1 MSTTHSEK
9 SGSQHGT
16 ITYRRDIDG
25 LRAIAVSMVVFY
37 HAFPHSVPGGFV
49 GVDVF
54 FIISGFLISTILLQ
68 GIQSG
73 TFSISDFYSRR
84 IRRIFPAFSIVLLT
98 TGIFGWFSLR
108 ADEFQQLGK
117 HIAGGAGFVANLV
130 LWGESGYFDNAAE
143 TKPLLHLWSLGIEEQ
158 FYFFFPII
166 LLLAWR
172 KKMNLLAVTSVIALL
187 SFVWNL
193 YLYSNDTT
201 ALFYSPLSRFWELMI
216 GSVLAYLTLSAKEK
230 DVGQA
235 SPLSANAQA
244 FGGVVLLVVGMVL
257 AGRAYAFPGAWALFP
272 TVGAALLIS
281 AGPTALLNK
290 HVLSNRVMVY
300 LGLISYP
307 LYLWHW
313 PLLSYARIME
323 GRTPTATVRTLCVVA
338 AFVLAFL
345 TYRLIERPL
354 RFRFQQRP
362 VVWSLATSV
371 LLVGAAGYA
380 TFKQDGFEGRLV
392 NLRDVKFDGDIGHV
406 EFHSYIEN
414 KFFPCTPDT
423 VRNQAEKWEG
433 ITRCSQSRDDQP
445 IDTVLLGDS
454 HAEHLFIGIAESLP
468 QKNVAFYIRNGMSVR
483 SNPGFDVIFNAID
496 ANPNIKQII
505 IANLWSLRKV
515 PVADMIATIR
525 SLQSTTKTVFITDD
539 TPDFS
544 FDPAMCK
551 FRGECTQQAEEFMGR
566 YDSYRQALRDVVD
579 SVPGVEL
586 IRTSKYLCNAEV
598 CKMGDNGKLYY
609 RDPNHLSIPGSQF
622 VGSEMVRRHPR
633 LTQ

>member
-1 MSTTHSEK
+1 MSTSHSEK
-9 SGSQHGT
+9 SGSHRGT
-16 ITYRRDIDG
+16 IAYRRDIDG

-37 HAFPHSVPGGFV
+37 HAFPHAVPGGFV

-54 FIISGFLISTILLQ
+54 FIISGFLISTILFL
-68 GIQSG
+68 GIQAE

-84 IRRIFPAFSIVLLT
+84 IRRIFPALSILLLA

-117 HIAGGAGFVANLV
+117 HVAGGAGFVSNIV

-158 FYFFFPII
+158 FYFFFPLI

-172 KKMNLLAVTSVIALL
+172 KKLNLLAVTSVIAVA
-187 SFVWNL
+187 SFAWNV

-216 GSVLAYLTLSAKEK
+216 GSVLAYLTLTTKEK
-230 DVGQA
+230 NTRRA
-235 SPLSANAQA
+235 LPMSANVQA

-272 TVGAALLIS
+272 TLGAALLIS
-281 AGPTALLNK
+281 AGPTALFNK
-290 HVLSNRVMVY
+290 YVLSNRVMVY
-300 LGLISYP
+300 VGLISYP

-313 PLLSYARIME
+313 PLLSYARIIE
-323 GRTPTATVRTLCVVA
+323 GRTPSATVRALCVVA

-345 TYRLIERPL
+345 TFRLIERPL
-354 RFRFQQRP
+354 RFRLKQRA

-371 LLVGAAGYA
+371 LLVGAAGFI
-380 TFKQDGFEGRLV
+380 TFKQNGFEGRSV
-392 NLRDVKFDGDIGHV
+392 DLRDVKFEGDIGHV

-414 KFFPCTPDT
+414 KFVPCTPDA
-423 VRNQAEKWEG
+423 VRKQAEKWDG
-433 ITRCSQSRDDQP
+433 IIRCSQSRGDKP

-454 HAEHLFIGIAESLP
+454 HSEHLFIGIAESLP
-468 QKNVAFYIRNGMSVR
+468 NKNVAFYIRNGMSVR

-496 ANPNIKQII
+496 ANPNIKQVI

-515 PVADMIATIR
+515 PVADMITTIR
-525 SLQSTTKTVFITDD
+525 SLQSTGKTVFITDD

-544 FDPAMCK
+544 FDPAVCK
-551 FRGECTQQAEEFMGR
+551 FRGECTEPAKEFMSR
-566 YDSYRQALRDVVD
+566 YDTYKQALKDVFD

-586 IRTSKYLCNAEV
+586 IRTSEYLCNAEV

-622 VGSEMVRRHPR
+622 VGSEIVRRHPR
-633 LTQ
+633 LAQ